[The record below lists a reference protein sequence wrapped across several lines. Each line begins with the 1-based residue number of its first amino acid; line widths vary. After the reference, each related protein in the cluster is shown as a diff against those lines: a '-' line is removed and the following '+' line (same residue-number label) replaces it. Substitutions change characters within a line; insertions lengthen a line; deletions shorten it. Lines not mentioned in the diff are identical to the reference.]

1 MMASLDENCSL
12 YLTILQ
18 SRQKRAPSNATQRDH
33 TTPGLVVQHGISSGT
48 DLVSE
53 KNVQQPLRQKAV
65 WKGLFCYTWEVML
78 LPPNPVPLSIFCPQF
93 KHGLLTCHQKILHSK
108 VELGLSM
115 P

>member
-33 TTPGLVVQHGISSGT
+33 TTPGLVVQCGVSSGT

>member
-33 TTPGLVVQHGISSGT
+33 TTPGLVVQRGVSSGT

-53 KNVQQPLRQKAV
+53 KMSSSSWDRLLFRKACSV
-65 WKGLFCYTWEVML
+65 T
-78 LPPNPVPLSIFCPQF
+78 
-93 KHGLLTCHQKILHSK
+93 
-108 VELGLSM
+108 LGK
-115 P
+115 